1 MTNIEEHSYGIF
13 CVTRRHDPWGRLK
26 RGMMQ
31 MNGNAAFDKR
41 FHWVDVL
48 KFLGI
53 FAVYLSHYG
62 EEAGRLYPFV
72 YTYHVP
78 LFFFV
83 SGFFAGIKKGETFVS
98 FVAKKFKTLMA
109 PYFVFVAL
117 SVVMHAVQYDLAVE
131 PLLYEMKRYAF
142 AVRNT
147 LLHSS
152 LWFFSCLFIVSVL
165 YRLILMITKRKWIVL
180 AISMVTAC
188 FFQMNRPAWFWN
200 MDSAL
205 IYLVYYALGNIC
217 FSDIRTFRYAYF
229 RFKGRVVYILLVVLS
244 FLIAAKTY
252 FFGSLYLIL
261 KVLDIHL
268 PAQAEAFFTVLNT
281 SILLFANVQLA
292 FFLERIRLF
301 RNIGK
306 ETLLMCG
313 MEFITKNLLQGI
325 FAMLDIKI
333 RLDTPLITVLY
344 TILCIAVS
352 YRIFVPLLHKYPG
365 RFLGM

>member
-1 MTNIEEHSYGIF
+1 MYGN
-13 CVTRRHDPWGRLK
+13 D
-26 RGMMQ
+26 
-31 MNGNAAFDKR
+31 AFDKR
-41 FHWVDVL
+41 VPWVDVL

-53 FAVYLSHYG
+53 FTVYLGHFG
-62 EEAGRLYPFV
+62 EEAGKLYPYV

-83 SGFFAGIKKGETFVS
+83 SGFFADAKKGETFFS
-98 FVAKKFKTLMA
+98 FVKKKFKTLMV

-117 SVVMHAVQYDLAVE
+117 SVVMHAIQYDMAVE
-131 PLLYEMKRYAF
+131 PLLYEMQRYAF

-152 LWFFSCLFIVSVL
+152 LWFFSCLFVVSVL

-180 AISMVTAC
+180 AISMATAC
-188 FFQMNRPAWFWN
+188 FFQINQPAWFWN

-217 FSDIRTFRYAYF
+217 FSDIRTYRYSYF
-229 RFKGRVVYILLVVLS
+229 RVKGRLVYILLVLLS
-244 FLIAAKTY
+244 FLIAVKTY

-268 PAQAEAFFTVLNT
+268 PKQAEAFFTVFNT
-281 SILLFANVQLA
+281 SILLFANIQLA
-292 FFLERIRLF
+292 FFLERINLF
-301 RNIGK
+301 RNVGK

-313 MEFITKNLLQGI
+313 AEFITKNLLLSS
-325 FAMLDIKI
+325 FAMLGINI

-344 TILCIAVS
+344 TVLCIAVS
-352 YRIFVPLLHKYPG
+352 YKIFVPLLHKYSG
-365 RFLGM
+365 RFLGT